1 MHNIIQKIVNIH
13 TKLILKIINTNVYKK
28 IVQQQGHIINDFSKC
43 CYCSICESKC
53 PIDAIKVDSVLS
65 QWKINYEKCVRC
77 RKCLKHCPKKSIS
90 LNK

>member
-13 TKLILKIINTNVYKK
+13 TKLILKIINTSVYKK

-43 CYCSICESKC
+43 SYCSICESKC
-53 PIDAIKVDSVLS
+53 PIDAIKVDSILS
-65 QWKINYEKCVRC
+65 QWKINDEKCVRC